1 MVHPINKQSLSS
13 GKTTHNRALSLIFH
27 KMAECYRY
35 MGTEERFRATA
46 YENVS
51 RVLANMK
58 EDISEHAGSVEELD
72 EIGGIGES
80 IAEKIIEYLQTG
92 KIKTFEELKKKLP
105 FDLLELMD
113 ISGFG
118 PSTLRTLH
126 EKLGVNN
133 RDDLA
138 KALQENKLGK
148 LKGFGERKLAN
159 MKRALKM
166 EKSKNRML
174 LQFAEEEGTRL
185 LSLIKPIN
193 GVEKIALAG
202 SLRRKKETVGDIDM
216 VLVAVPR
223 NRKRIVEE
231 IIRVIQPQKILARG
245 TTKLSMIV
253 GDRETQVDIRLV
265 HDYEFGSA
273 MLYFTGSKEHNIRL
287 RTIAKERGMK
297 INEYGIFDVKT
308 GERLAGETEEE
319 MYELLGLNYVSPE
332 KRIDA
337 ESVETKD

>member
-1 MVHPINKQSLSS
+1 MVHPINKHSDSS
-13 GKTTHNRALSLIFH
+13 GMATRNRALSFIFH

-35 MGTEERFRATA
+35 MGAEERFRATA

-58 EDISEHAGSVEELD
+58 EDISEHAGSVKELD
-72 EIGGIGES
+72 EIAGIGES

-105 FDLLELMD
+105 FELLELMD

-126 EKLGVNN
+126 EELGINN
-133 RDDLA
+133 RDDLV
-138 KALQENKLGK
+138 KALQENKLSK
-148 LKGFGERKLAN
+148 LKGFGEKKLSN

-166 EKSKNRML
+166 EKSKNPML
-174 LQFAEEEGTRL
+174 LQAAEEEGARL
-185 LSLIKPIN
+185 IRLIKPIK

-202 SLRRKKETVGDIDM
+202 SLRRKKETVGDIDI
-216 VLVAVPR
+216 VLVALPR
-223 NRKRIVEE
+223 NRKRIIDE
-231 IIRVIQPQKILARG
+231 IIRKIQPKKILARG

-253 GDRETQVDIRLV
+253 GARETQVDIRLV

-287 RTIAKERGMK
+287 RTIAKEKGLK
-297 INEYGIFDVKT
+297 INEYGIFDVKS
-308 GERLAGETEEE
+308 GERVAGETEEE

-337 ESVETKD
+337 ESAEKKK